1 MKELNSLED
10 IFNKRLFRIPDY
22 QRGYAWRDEQLSA
35 FWEDLMN
42 LNKNRFHYTGV
53 LSIKEIDREVW
64 KDWNTEAWL
73 IETRKHQPVH
83 IVDGQQR
90 LTTCTI
96 LIYCITKMIEKHPNY
111 KNRDDSEIYLGSY
124 SLKEIKRQY
133 ISISQPPNHT
143 INTFKFG
150 YEKDNPSFLFL
161 KHKVFEEPSGGKIDE
176 TFYTLNLE
184 NAKKFFNDNLNDLYK
199 KDGIL
204 GIENLFEKLVQR
216 MMFNLYELGDDFDVF
231 VAFETMNN
239 RGKKLSDLE
248 LLKNRLI
255 YLTTLYDDTV
265 SNNDKVEVRKNINSA
280 WKEIYYQLGR
290 NKKRPLNDDDF
301 LRAHWI
307 MYFKYSRQKGN
318 DYIKSLLDE
327 EFAPKKVLTKIKVN
341 KKSLSKVLEVK
352 EENIEVEEEE
362 EEEDFLES
370 IEEIVEVEE
379 ARLSITTIDKYV
391 KSLKD
396 AAQHW
401 YNTYNP
407 EDNVDLTAD
416 ESIYIDKLNRI
427 NISYFRPLVMSLFAS
442 GRFNV
447 DERIKLLKKIERFI
461 FLNFRLSRSMSN
473 YKSSYYYNATRELYK
488 GSLKIETL
496 IDSLD
501 EHSNYTFY
509 ENGDFYYSYF
519 KDHITK
525 KFSSNGIGYYAWNGL
540 RYFLFE
546 YEEYLKRHRNQP
558 KISWKNFVRST
569 KDKVSI
575 EHIYPQTPSN
585 ECWKPK
591 FNDYSD
597 YEINRFKGSLGN
609 LLPLSASINSS
620 LQNDCF
626 KDKNVEKYDKD
637 GTLIRNGYQNGS
649 YSEQEVAKYNEW
661 TPEAIMK
668 RGLTL
673 LKFMEDNWNIS
684 LGTIEDKLKI
694 LHLDFMNNEEEEE
707 TT

>member
-22 QRGYAWRDEQLSA
+22 QRGYAWRDDQLSA
-35 FWEDLMN
+35 FWEDIMN
-42 LNKNRFHYTGV
+42 LNNNRFHYTGV
-53 LSIKEIDREVW
+53 LSIKEIEKEIW
-64 KDWNTEAWL
+64 KNWNTEAWL
-73 IETRKHQPVH
+73 IEKRNHQPVH

-96 LIYCITKMIEKHPNY
+96 LIFSIVKLIESHPNY
-111 KNRDDSEIYLGSY
+111 NNLDDSEIYLASY
-124 SLKEIKRQY
+124 SLKEIKKHY
-133 ISISQPPNHT
+133 LSISQPPNHT
-143 INTFKFG
+143 IKAFKFG
-150 YEKDNPSFLFL
+150 YEVDNPSFLFL
-161 KHKVFEEPSGGKIDE
+161 KHKIFEEPSGGKIDE

-184 NAKKFFNDNLNDLYK
+184 NAKKFFTDNLKDLYELEGLK
-199 KDGIL
+199 GV
-204 GIENLFEKLVQR
+204 ENLFEKLVQR

-231 VAFETMNN
+231 IAFETMNN

-255 YLTTLYDDTV
+255 YLTTLYDKDV
-265 SNNDKVEVRKNINSA
+265 SENDKIEVRKNINSA

-290 NKKRPLNDDDF
+290 NKSRPLNDDDF

-341 KKSLSKVLEVK
+341 KKSLAKVQEIRDKDVDIDEDEDTIEVA
-352 EENIEVEEEE
+352 EEIIEVEE
-362 EEEDFLES
+362 S
-370 IEEIVEVEE
+370 K
-379 ARLSITTIDKYV
+379 LSIAAIDKYV

-407 EDNVDLTAD
+407 ENNSDLSVE

-427 NISYFRPLVMSLFAS
+427 NISYFRPLIMSMYANGKFDA
-442 GRFNV
+442 
-447 DERIKLLKKIERFI
+447 DEKKLLLSKIERFI
-461 FLNFRLSRSMSN
+461 FLNFRVSRSMSN
-473 YKSSYYYNATRELYK
+473 FKSSFYYNATRELYR
-488 GSLKIETL
+488 GDIKIETL
-496 IDSLD
+496 IKSLD
-501 EHSNYTFY
+501 SNSDYTFY

-525 KFSSNGIGYYAWNGL
+525 KYSSNGIGFYGWNGL

-546 YEEYLKRHRNQP
+546 YEEYLMRHRNQP
-558 KISWKNFVRST
+558 KISWKNFTKSK

-575 EHIYPQTPSN
+575 EHVYPQTADKD
-585 ECWKPK
+585 CWINS
-591 FNDYSD
+591 FDQFSD
-597 YEINRFKGSLGN
+597 FEKNRLKGSLGN
-609 LLPLSASINSS
+609 LLPLSSSINSS

-626 KDKNVEKYDKD
+626 KDKKSEKYNEEGD
-637 GTLIRNGYQNGS
+637 LIRNGFQNGS
-649 YSEQEVAKYNEW
+649 YSEQEVAKCDIWDAN
-661 TPEAIMK
+661 AIK
-668 RGLTL
+668 TRGLRL
-673 LKFMEDNWNIS
+673 LKFMEENWDIS

-694 LHLDFMNNEEEEE
+694 LHLDFMIEKKEGL
-707 TT
+707 